1 LRFTADI
8 FSKLCT
14 SPVWEEDVLKF
25 PSGVSLRAFSYSAGA
40 DLKTFNTSAKTMTT
54 RLLYNC
60 ALMRLVNISKATAL
74 FGKIW

>member
-1 LRFTADI
+1 
-8 FSKLCT
+8 
-14 SPVWEEDVLKF
+14 
-25 PSGVSLRAFSYSAGA
+25 LRAFSYSAGA
-40 DLKTFNTSAKTMTT
+40 DLKAFNTSAKTMTT